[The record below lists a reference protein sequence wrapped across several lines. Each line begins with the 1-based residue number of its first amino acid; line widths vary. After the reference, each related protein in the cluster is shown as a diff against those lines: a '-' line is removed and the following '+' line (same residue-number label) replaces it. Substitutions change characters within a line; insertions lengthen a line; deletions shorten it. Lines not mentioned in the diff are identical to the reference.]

1 MLVQQVVGMS
11 SYKKRWLRNGLYLT
25 VARTSLSCCDDTE
38 CSAAATWKQS
48 PAANRLIFCS
58 THTHIPV
65 CHRSWLES
73 ELTAH
78 CFKFKLI
85 LDNTSLLWL
94 IHCYVTIRHRTT
106 LVSARIRANGNFGDV
121 SMEWLHSVSVRINH
135 VMSQDLRFWG
145 KTFVLISC
153 SKHCLGT
160 RNFRGHSPKCPRRD
174 YGPVMSPSDA
184 VDLESPLIG
193 LLWWI

>member
-1 MLVQQVVGMS
+1 MIKKWTILDRCTNIVVMLWWHGMF
-11 SYKKRWLRNGLYLT
+11 
-25 VARTSLSCCDDTE
+25 SCSDMEAKASCKPPDILQHPYT
-38 CSAAATWKQS
+38 
-48 PAANRLIFCS
+48 
-58 THTHIPV
+58 PV

-78 CFKFKLI
+78 CFKFKPI

-106 LVSARIRANGNFGDV
+106 IVSARIRANGNFGDV